1 MSKKQYRLQKLT
13 IELVSVLLA
22 SLVAFRICEML
33 SIKLAYLPIVL
44 VGCYI
49 VLKLL
54 YSLSIIM
61 VGYVMK
67 LISIIYIIYKG
78 GPIPILTTN
87 MGNVAEYGSS
97 EKNNDVLKKRMELFH
112 YEYQSEQQEYAKRKE
127 QEDDAN
133 LTAML
138 KYTRDTFFRLVFN
151 EAEVFQICECVR
163 YFLTNRQPLSNTEI
177 RISKR
182 SNVTQIALK
191 NFAWNIAYPYNISG
205 DATAAFVFNTFNEWF
220 ANTTI
225 ATIKKTL
232 RTNSGKHKIEI
243 DVKILSKYLV
253 DNVK

>member
-1 MSKKQYRLQKLT
+1 MSKKQYTLQKLT

-33 SIKLAYLPIVL
+33 SIKLAYLPLVL

-54 YSLSIIM
+54 YNFSIIM
-61 VGYVMK
+61 VGCVMK
-67 LISIIYIIYKG
+67 LIPIIYKEEPR
-78 GPIPILTTN
+78 PIMTTN
-87 MGNVAEYGSS
+87 IGTVAEYGSS

-127 QEDDAN
+127 MEEDAK

-138 KYTRDTFFRLVFN
+138 KYTRDTFNRLDFE

-182 SNVTQIALK
+182 STVTQIALK
-191 NFAWNIAYPYNISG
+191 NFAWNIAYPYNICG

-220 ANTTI
+220 VNTTI

-232 RTNSGKHKIEI
+232 RTTNGKHKIEI
-243 DVKILSKYLV
+243 DEKILSKKLG
-253 DNVK
+253 DNAK

>member
-1 MSKKQYRLQKLT
+1 MSKKQYTLQKLT

-67 LISIIYIIYKG
+67 LIPIIYKG
-78 GPIPILTTN
+78 EPRPILSTN
-87 MGNVAEYGSS
+87 MGTVAEYGSS

-138 KYTRDTFFRLVFN
+138 KYTRDTFFHLGFD

-182 SNVTQIALK
+182 STVTQIALK

-220 ANTTI
+220 VNTTI
-225 ATIKKTL
+225 ATIKKNL
-232 RTNSGKHKIEI
+232 RTTTGRHKIEI
-243 DVKILSKYLV
+243 DEKILSKYLG
-253 DNVK
+253 DNAK

>member
-1 MSKKQYRLQKLT
+1 MSKKQYTLQKLT

-33 SIKLAYLPIVL
+33 SIKLAYLPLVL

-67 LISIIYIIYKG
+67 LI
-78 GPIPILTTN
+78 PILYKIEN
-87 MGNVAEYGSS
+87 KPVLASHIGNAVEYDSS
-97 EKNNDVLKKRMELFH
+97 GKSNDVLKKRMELFH
-112 YEYQSEQQEYAKRKE
+112 YEYQSEQLEYAKRKE
-127 QEDDAN
+127 QEDDAK

-138 KYTRDTFFRLVFN
+138 RYTRDTFSRLDFE

-182 SNVTQIALK
+182 STVTQITLK
-191 NFAWNIAYPYNISG
+191 NFAWNIACPYNISG

-232 RTNSGKHKIEI
+232 RTTNGKHKIEL
-243 DVKILSKYLV
+243 DEKVLAKYLQ
-253 DNVK
+253 N

>member
-1 MSKKQYRLQKLT
+1 MNRKQYKLQTLT
-13 IELVSVLLA
+13 IEIVSVLLA
-22 SLVAFRICEML
+22 SLVAFRVCDIL
-33 SIKLAYLPIVL
+33 SIQLAYLPLVL

-54 YSLSIIM
+54 YNLSIMM

-67 LISIIYIIYKG
+67 LIPIIYKADDKTILVSNIGTVG
-78 GPIPILTTN
+78 GY
-87 MGNVAEYGSS
+87 ESS
-97 EKNNDVLKKRMELFH
+97 DKSNEVLKKRMEIFH

-127 QEDDAN
+127 MEDDAN

-138 KYTRDTFFRLVFN
+138 KYTRDTFFRLGFD
-151 EAEVFQICECVR
+151 EAEVFQIYECVR

-182 SNVTQIALK
+182 PTVTQIALK

-205 DATAAFVFNTFNEWF
+205 DATAAFVLNTFNEWF
-220 ANTTI
+220 TNTTI

-232 RTNSGKHKIEI
+232 RTTNGRHKIEI
-243 DVKILSKYLV
+243 DEKVLSKYLG
-253 DNVK
+253 DNAK

>member
-1 MSKKQYRLQKLT
+1 MSKKQYTLQKLT

-33 SIKLAYLPIVL
+33 SIKLAYLPLVL

-67 LISIIYIIYKG
+67 LI
-78 GPIPILTTN
+78 PILYKIEN
-87 MGNVAEYGSS
+87 KPVLASNIGNAVEYDSS
-97 EKNNDVLKKRMELFH
+97 GKSNDVLKKRMELFH
-112 YEYQSEQQEYAKRKE
+112 YEYQSEQLEYAKKKE
-127 QEDDAN
+127 QEEDAK

-138 KYTRDTFFRLVFN
+138 RYTRDTFNRLDFE

-182 SNVTQIALK
+182 STVTQITLK
-191 NFAWNIAYPYNISG
+191 NFAWNIANQYNING

-220 ANTTI
+220 SNTAI
-225 ATIKKTL
+225 ATIKKNL
-232 RTNSGKHKIEI
+232 RTTTGRHKIEI
-243 DVKILSKYLV
+243 DEKVLAKCLQ
-253 DNVK
+253 N

>member
-1 MSKKQYRLQKLT
+1 MSKKQYTLQKLT

-33 SIKLAYLPIVL
+33 SIKLAYLPLVL

-67 LISIIYIIYKG
+67 LI
-78 GPIPILTTN
+78 PILYKIEN
-87 MGNVAEYGSS
+87 KPVLASHIGNAVEYDSS
-97 EKNNDVLKKRMELFH
+97 GKSNDVLKKRMELFH

-127 QEDDAN
+127 LEEDAK

-138 KYTRDTFFRLVFN
+138 KYTRDTFNRLDFE